1 METHHIIY
9 TDGGSRG
16 NPGPA
21 ALGVYLATLDKR
33 YSEYLDTTT
42 NNVAEYKAIVFA
54 LKKAKQLLGSEK
66 CEGAEIEVRSDSQL
80 IVNQLEGKFKLKEED
95 LFKYFIDVW
104 NLKQE
109 FKSVRFVHI
118 PREQNKI
125 ADSLVNEE
133 LDRHTRKG
141 LF

>member
-1 METHHIIY
+1 METQHIIY

-33 YSEYLDTTT
+33 YSEYLETTT

-66 CEGAEIEVRSDSQL
+66 CGRASIEVRSDSQL
-80 IVNQLEGKFKLKEED
+80 IVNQLEGTFKLKDED
-95 LFKYFIDVW
+95 LFRYFIDIW

-109 FKSVRFVHI
+109 FGSVRFVHI

-125 ADSLVNEE
+125 ADGLVNEE
-133 LDRHTRKG
+133 LDRHARKS